1 MSSTSCKWE
10 TLFVFPFFLVVF
22 VFVSLFGFVFVFV
35 FFLLSSLDAIL
46 SKFVYVFI
54 ESSEEDEE
62 AFEAMAEIDKFEES
76 LRQKE
81 IIKPE

>member
-10 TLFVFPFFLVVF
+10 TLFVFPFFFWLL
-22 VFVSLFGFVFVFV
+22 LFLFLFLFSVLFL
-35 FFLLSSLDAIL
+35 FFCI
-46 SKFVYVFI
+46 YR

-62 AFEAMAEIDKFEES
+62 AFEAMAEIDKFGES
-76 LRQKE
+76 LKQKE

>member
-1 MSSTSCKWE
+1 M
-10 TLFVFPFFLVVF
+10 FFHFFLVVAVF
-22 VFVSLFGFVFVFV
+22 VFVSLFGFVFVFC
-35 FFLLSSLDAIL
+35 I
-46 SKFVYVFI
+46 YR

-76 LRQKE
+76 LKQKE

>member
-10 TLFVFPFFLVVF
+10 TLFVFPFFWLL
-22 VFVSLFGFVFVFV
+22 LFLFLFLFSVLFL
-35 FFLLSSLDAIL
+35 FFCI
-46 SKFVYVFI
+46 FR

-76 LRQKE
+76 LKQKE

>member
-1 MSSTSCKWE
+1 MGNSPCFSIFFWLL
-10 TLFVFPFFLVVF
+10 LFLFLFSVLFLFFC
-22 VFVSLFGFVFVFV
+22 
-35 FFLLSSLDAIL
+35 I
-46 SKFVYVFI
+46 YR

-76 LRQKE
+76 LKQKE

>member
-1 MSSTSCKWE
+1 MGNSLCFSI
-10 TLFVFPFFLVVF
+10 FFLVV
-22 VFVSLFGFVFVFV
+22 VDFVFVFL
-35 FFLLSSLDAIL
+35 FFCI
-46 SKFVYVFI
+46 YR

-76 LRQKE
+76 LKQKE

>member
-1 MSSTSCKWE
+1 QKEVISHRQPKE
-10 TLFVFPFFLVVF
+10 HVFN
-22 VFVSLFGFVFVFV
+22 
-35 FFLLSSLDAIL
+35 IL
-46 SKFVYVFI
+46 

-76 LRQKE
+76 LKQKE

>member
-1 MSSTSCKWE
+1 MGNSLCFSIFFWLL
-10 TLFVFPFFLVVF
+10 LFLFLFSVLFLFFC
-22 VFVSLFGFVFVFV
+22 
-35 FFLLSSLDAIL
+35 I
-46 SKFVYVFI
+46 YR

-76 LRQKE
+76 LKQKE

>member
-1 MSSTSCKWE
+1 MGNSLCFSI
-10 TLFVFPFFLVVF
+10 FFLVVVVF
-22 VFVSLFGFVFVFV
+22 VFVSLFGFVFVFL
-35 FFLLSSLDAIL
+35 FFCI
-46 SKFVYVFI
+46 YR

-76 LRQKE
+76 LKQKE